1 MLSARPKPDGKWPM
15 QVTRPEAKL
24 DSLSPSTRYTVEVIA
39 FKQIDGRQ
47 LTIAEAIK
55 NFSSLPLPPRE
66 IRYRVQPTGIRLFW
80 KGNAKKYRIT
90 DGTSAPITT
99 DKSDHLLPL
108 TVPKSTYNIQV
119 QAIDRFGQE
128 SVLMQPIEVIRPKQD
143 PFPDSRHF
151 VKAWNSSYYYY
162 IFIKLYI

>member
-1 MLSARPKPDGKWPM
+1 M
-15 QVTRPEAKL
+15 QVTKPEAKL
-24 DSLSPSTRYTVEVIA
+24 DSLSPSTRYTIEVIA

-47 LTIAEAIK
+47 LTIAEAVQ

-66 IRYRVQPTGIRLFW
+66 IRYRVQPEGIRLFW

-90 DGTSAPITT
+90 DGSSSPIIT
-99 DKSDHLLPL
+99 DASDYLLPL
-108 TVPKSTYNIQV
+108 TVPKSTYNIQI

-128 SVLMQPIEVIRPKQD
+128 SVMMRPIQVTRPKRD

-151 VKAWNSSYYYY
+151 VKAWH
-162 IFIKLYI
+162 